1 MTLGTETGTAVGTTS
16 CIRNHTSMA
25 PGQERHLQK
34 NVSIWL
40 HFLKGLKY
48 ATFPERV
55 KIHCISWKG

>member
-1 MTLGTETGTAVGTTS
+1 MTLGKETGTAVGTTS

-34 NVSIWL
+34 NVCIWL
-40 HFLKGLKY
+40 HFLKGSKY

-55 KIHCISWKG
+55 NI